1 MNPLCV
7 IEALFDAAVEM
18 AGSDRETSRGPA
30 APSRVEVLAHGRSD
44 SEHAVVTH
52 THLRQ
57 DRGDWRLEAEK
68 AEKHVLGTEG
78 SILQPPC
85 VVHGFEQHDI
95 GCAPEADGRR
105 LVDLRLRCQQPFG
118 LFPNDVHGHAE
129 AAQDDGRVVV
139 GGRRATRRMNESEE
153 KMRGLDRRVPM
164 LLGDATSLS

>member
-68 AEKHVLGTEG
+68 AEKQVLGTEG
-78 SILQPPC
+78 SILQPSRHLAGERH
-85 VVHGFEQHDI
+85 VSAGSLR
-95 GCAPEADGRR
+95 GRR
-105 LVDLRLRCQQPFG
+105 VLNP
-118 LFPNDVHGHAE
+118 
-129 AAQDDGRVVV
+129 
-139 GGRRATRRMNESEE
+139 SE
-153 KMRGLDRRVPM
+153 
-164 LLGDATSLS
+164 